1 MIKAK
6 ARLGVECASI
16 CASEK
21 NQSDFHVLVPAE
33 HFVDIRMGDASQRWP
48 PGRAAGGWDG
58 AGGEADVFSAKPWD
72 VLDFCLNHVHAL
84 LLFFFFFF

>member
-21 NQSDFHVLVPAE
+21 NQSDFPVLVPAE

-58 AGGEADVFSAKPWD
+58 AGGKPM
-72 VLDFCLNHVHAL
+72 
-84 LLFFFFFF
+84 FFLQSLGMFWIFV